1 MTRRPGPAPLSPA
14 SSDVAAMLTQLGGVV
29 LSLETVQTTVDLVT
43 RLAATTISGTA
54 GAGVSLV
61 DARSHRTTAA
71 SDPLVA
77 EADALQYVLG
87 SGPCLSAWSEG
98 NSIRIDDLATEV
110 RWPAWTAA
118 AGDLGVQ
125 SMMSVPLVTAG
136 TSVGAM
142 KVYSRHRQTYDDRAE
157 EVLTLFA
164 QQASVLLANM
174 MTLSDA
180 RRLSSQLSDAL
191 HRRDV
196 VGQAKGVL
204 LARGAA
210 DEQSAFAML
219 VAASSRTGVKLHQV
233 AAQLLA
239 SLTDRRS
246 GSRSPD

>member
-1 MTRRPGPAPLSPA
+1 VTEPAAPTGPAPG
-14 SSDVAAMLTQLGGVV
+14 SSDVATMLTQLGGVV

-43 RLAATTISGTA
+43 RLAATTIPGTA

-71 SDPLVA
+71 SDPLV
-77 EADALQYVLG
+77 EQADALQYDLG
-87 SGPCLSAWSEG
+87 SGPCLSAWGEG
-98 NSIRIDDLATEV
+98 TAVRVDDLSTEV

-118 AGDLGVQ
+118 AAALGVQ
-125 SMMSVPLVTAG
+125 SMLSVPLVTAG

-142 KVYSRHRQTYDDRAE
+142 KVYSRHRHTYDDRAE
-157 EVLTLFA
+157 EVLGLFA

-180 RRLSSQLSDAL
+180 RRLSAQLSDAL

-210 DEQSAFAML
+210 DEQTAFAML
-219 VAASSRTGVKLHQV
+219 VAASSRTGTRLPQV

-239 SLTDRRS
+239 SLTDRPGGPRPA
-246 GSRSPD
+246 G